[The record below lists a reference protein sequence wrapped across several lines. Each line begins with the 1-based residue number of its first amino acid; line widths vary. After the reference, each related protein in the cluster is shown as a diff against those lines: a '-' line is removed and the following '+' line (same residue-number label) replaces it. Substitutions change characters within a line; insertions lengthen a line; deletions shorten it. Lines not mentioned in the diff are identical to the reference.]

1 MLGDFI
7 TRIIMF
13 KHHLLLHLVIDVSF
27 VPSLSFFLSFL
38 SRLLVGYAY
47 PAYGCYKSVEKKK
60 PEIQELRYWCK
71 YWILVGILTVLERI
85 GDIIVSWFPLYGEIK
100 IALLVCLWYPKSQGI
115 SYVYEKLLCPYMSRH
130 ELNIDQGILV
140 LKIRGHTVIVQL
152 LQYIYQWTLQ
162 IFRHLQQQFDK
173 KNERSKSKERH
184 KAGAS
189 FMFLR

>member
-1 MLGDFI
+1 MSDM
-7 TRIIMF
+7 RE
-13 KHHLLLHLVIDVSF
+13 VYVSF
-27 VPSLSFFLSFL
+27 MMT
-38 SRLLVGYAY
+38 RGDILLVGYAY
-47 PAYGCYKSVEKKK
+47 PAYGCYKSVEKNK

-130 ELNIDQGILV
+130 ELDIDQGILV

-152 LQYIYQWTLQ
+152 LQYVYQWTLQ
-162 IFRHLQQQFDK
+162 IFRNLQQQFDK
-173 KNERSKSKERH
+173 KNKRLKSKERH

>member
-7 TRIIMF
+7 TRII
-13 KHHLLLHLVIDVSF
+13 I
-27 VPSLSFFLSFL
+27 
-38 SRLLVGYAY
+38 LLVGYAY
-47 PAYGCYKSVEKKK
+47 PAYGCYKCVEKNK
-60 PEIQELRYWCK
+60 PEIQELRHWCK

-152 LQYIYQWTLQ
+152 LQYVYQWTLQ
-162 IFRHLQQQFDK
+162 IFRNLQQQFDK
-173 KNERSKSKERH
+173 KNKRLKSKERQ

>member
-1 MLGDFI
+1 MI
-7 TRIIMF
+7 
-13 KHHLLLHLVIDVSF
+13 
-27 VPSLSFFLSFL
+27 
-38 SRLLVGYAY
+38 LLVGYAY
-47 PAYGCYKSVEKKK
+47 PAYGCYKCVEKKK

-130 ELNIDQGILV
+130 ELNIDQGILT
-140 LKIRGHTVIVQL
+140 LKIRGHSVIVQL
-152 LQYIYQWTLQ
+152 LQCGYQWTLQ

-173 KNERSKSKERH
+173 KNESKERH
-184 KAGAS
+184 NAGTS